1 MVSAGAAI
9 VRDSSMKLICFET
22 AELSMAPESLQPS
35 NNAPDG
41 ASFRGGSAA
50 SPTSREGVARR
61 PRGLVGGTT
70 QRTCVHLGV
79 RRWAAPRWT
88 LWASVAF
95 LLAEGAGL
103 LVGRG
108 SCPVAPLQAEWGD
121 PVPFFELVL
130 PPRAAKAAVPV
141 LAVVSLTAIAG
152 LVVRRP
158 GLVARA

>member
-1 MVSAGAAI
+1 MAWRVVHAIWSVAQLSALAYIWACVVGRR
-9 VRDSSMKLICFET
+9 RD
-22 AELSMAPESLQPS
+22 
-35 NNAPDG
+35 
-41 ASFRGGSAA
+41 R
-50 SPTSREGVARR
+50 
-61 PRGLVGGTT
+61 
-70 QRTCVHLGV
+70 
-79 RRWAAPRWT
+79 T

-108 SCPVAPLQAEWGD
+108 NCPVASLQAEWGD

-141 LAVVSLTAIAG
+141 LAVVSLAAIAG
-152 LVVRRP
+152 LLVRRP